1 MLGTGPGLRGLLGPP
16 GGLGLLGLTFEL
28 VDPGTELFGAGL
40 GLCFTVGLVLIDA
53 HGLASLLQSSESGFV
68 GFALLAG
75 GFMITCGSLA
85 AGTALMMIPRGDDD
99 DYDDGD
105 RQELELQPIPVRV
118 RRR

>member
-1 MLGTGPGLRGLLGPP
+1 MVQIRRQP
-16 GGLGLLGLTFEL
+16 GGPNDPTFRLVLTHA
-28 VDPGTELFGAGL
+28 LFGAGL
-40 GLCFTVGLVLIDA
+40 GLCFTVGLVLMDA
-53 HGLASLLQSSESGFV
+53 HGLASLLQYSDSGFV

-99 DYDDGD
+99 DYNDGD

>member
-1 MLGTGPGLRGLLGPP
+1 MVQIRRQP
-16 GGLGLLGLTFEL
+16 GGPNDPTLRLVLTHA
-28 VDPGTELFGAGL
+28 LFGAGL
-40 GLCFTVGLVLIDA
+40 GLCFTVALVLIDA
-53 HGLASLLQSSESGFV
+53 HGLATLLKSSESGFI

-75 GFMITCGSLA
+75 GFMVTCGSLA

>member
-1 MLGTGPGLRGLLGPP
+1 MVQIRRQP
-16 GGLGLLGLTFEL
+16 GGPNDPTLRLVLTHA
-28 VDPGTELFGAGL
+28 LFGAAL

-85 AGTALMMIPRGDDD
+85 AGTALMMIPRSDDD
-99 DYDDGD
+99 DSNDGD
-105 RQELELQPIPVRV
+105 RQELQLQPIPIRV